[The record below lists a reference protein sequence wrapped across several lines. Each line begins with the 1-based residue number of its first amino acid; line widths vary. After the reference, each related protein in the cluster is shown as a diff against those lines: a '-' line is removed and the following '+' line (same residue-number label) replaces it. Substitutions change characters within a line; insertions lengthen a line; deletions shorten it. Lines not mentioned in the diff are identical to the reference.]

1 MSNAKKIVLSAAII
15 LSTAFSTLTV
25 AALGFAVLATP
36 ALAQPT
42 RHHQLQQDYGATQSS
57 PATQY
62 PALNEQYPNG
72 AVKSGSEE
80 NVESG
85 AAFNQGS

>member
-1 MSNAKKIVLSAAII
+1 MHSLNTKIVL
-15 LSTAFSTLTV
+15 

-42 RHHQLQQDYGATQSS
+42 RHRQVQRDYGVTQSA
-57 PATQY
+57 PAAQY
-62 PALNEQYPNG
+62 PAPNEQYPNG
-72 AVKSGSEE
+72 TVKSGSEE

>member
-1 MSNAKKIVLSAAII
+1 MHSLNAKI
-15 LSTAFSTLTV
+15 LL
-25 AALGFAVLATP
+25 AALGIAVLATP

-42 RHHQLQQDYGATQSS
+42 RHRQVQEDYGVTQGA
-57 PATQY
+57 PAAQY
-62 PALNEQYPNG
+62 PAPNEQYPNG

-85 AAFNQGS
+85 AAFNQGT

>member
-1 MSNAKKIVLSAAII
+1 MHS
-15 LSTAFSTLTV
+15 LSTKIFL
-25 AALGFAVLATP
+25 AALGFAALATP

-42 RHHQLQQDYGATQSS
+42 RHRQVQQDYGVTQSA
-57 PATQY
+57 PAAQY
-62 PALNEQYPNG
+62 PATNEQYPNG
-72 AVKSGSEE
+72 RVKSGSEE

>member
-1 MSNAKKIVLSAAII
+1 MHSLNTKIFL
-15 LSTAFSTLTV
+15 

-42 RHHQLQQDYGATQSS
+42 RHRHVQQDNGVTQSVP
-57 PATQY
+57 PAQY
-62 PALNEQYPNG
+62 PAPNEQYPNG
-72 AVKSGSEE
+72 ALKSGSEE
-80 NVESG
+80 NIESG

>member
-1 MSNAKKIVLSAAII
+1 MHSLNVKI
-15 LSTAFSTLTV
+15 FLT
-25 AALGFAVLATP
+25 ALGFAVLATP

-42 RHHQLQQDYGATQSS
+42 RHRQVQRDYGVTLSA
-57 PATQY
+57 PAAQY
-62 PALNEQYPNG
+62 PAPNEQYPNG
-72 AVKSGSEE
+72 AGKSGSEE

>member
-1 MSNAKKIVLSAAII
+1 MHSLNTKVFL
-15 LSTAFSTLTV
+15 
-25 AALGFAVLATP
+25 AALGVAVLATP

-42 RHHQLQQDYGATQSS
+42 RHRQQEDYGVTQRA
-57 PATQY
+57 PAAQY
-62 PALNEQYPNG
+62 PAPREQYPNG

>member
-1 MSNAKKIVLSAAII
+1 MHSLNTKIVL
-15 LSTAFSTLTV
+15 V
-25 AALGFAVLATP
+25 ALGLAVLATP

-42 RHHQLQQDYGATQSS
+42 RHRHVQQDNGVTQSA
-57 PATQY
+57 PAAQY
-62 PALNEQYPNG
+62 PAPNEQYPNG
-72 AVKSGSEE
+72 TVKSGSEE

>member
-1 MSNAKKIVLSAAII
+1 MHSLNTKTFL
-15 LSTAFSTLTV
+15 
-25 AALGFAVLATP
+25 AALGVAALATP

-42 RHHQLQQDYGATQSS
+42 RHRQVREDYGVTQRA
-57 PATQY
+57 PAAQY
-62 PALNEQYPNG
+62 PAPNEQYPNG